1 MRRFSV
7 KEIQLSK
14 GFVSIVDDGDFE
26 ILSRSRWHAARNKC
40 GTYYARGWD
49 GLKKVLMHRVI
60 MGAIEGEIVD
70 HKNGNTLDNRRENLR
85 IVPIAINILNSKT
98 YSSNKSGWRGVH
110 WDKEKKKWTAS
121 LNFRLEGEPKKIF
134 LGRFLTPEEAHA
146 AYQREVFRRDGVQ
159 AGRLELST

>member
-1 MRRFSV
+1 M

-60 MGAIEGEIVD
+60 MGAIEVEIVD
-70 HKNGNTLDNRRENLR
+70 HKNGNTLDNRRVNLR
-85 IVPIAINILNSKT
+85 AVSANVNALSTKR
-98 YSSNKSGWRGVH
+98 YSNNTSGYRGVVL
-110 WDKEKKKWTAS
+110 DKRRNLYAAQLQVRENGVK
-121 LNFRLEGEPKKIF
+121 RKIH
-134 LGRFLTPEEAHA
+134 LGYFPTPEEASRAYHA
-146 AYQREVFRRDGVQ
+146 AVKERYGNFYSRAV
-159 AGRLELST
+159 